1 MTEERRRF
9 TQAERKG
16 RKMAPRIMYSL
27 PEVSDLEELP
37 ITSRVDF
44 KFRSGETKTFLE
56 LKYRED
62 HNHTEYRNVRIQAS
76 KYEAVKRKKGFL
88 LQIFEDSW
96 WLWYLGDTEPCDR
109 GWWSHCEHTV
119 LGDETIT
126 DEYVAFDYKDA
137 LYFKIK

>member
-1 MTEERRRF
+1 MTEEKRRF
-9 TQAERKG
+9 LQAEKKG

-27 PEVSDLEELP
+27 PEVYDLEELP
-37 ITSRVDF
+37 LTSRVDF
-44 KFRSGETKTFLE
+44 KFRSGQTKTFLE

-62 HNHTEYRNVRIQAS
+62 HNHTEYGNVRIQAS
-76 KYEAVKRKKGFL
+76 KYRAIKEKKGFL

-109 GWWSHCEHTV
+109 GWWTHSEHTV

-126 DEYVAFDYKDA
+126 DEYAAFDYKDA
-137 LYFKIK
+137 IYHRVK